1 MGGKPHP
8 VLGLAPGQ
16 PADVIFVNAPLRD
29 YEQRPRTND
38 FTLPV
43 LGMAY
48 IATYARAQG
57 FAVGVLDAEAYGL
70 PLSAAAQLI
79 NAHTPRW
86 VGLNLLAPTYE
97 MSAQLAALINPDSHL
112 LLGGHHARALPHR
125 VLRDPRMGKCRAL
138 VIGEGELRVAELL
151 GDLTVRQRLPAVMW
165 LDEHGGIATGASCQT
180 ENARWLAP
188 DLDALPFVDRALLAN
203 DPVAAGERLRASMVG
218 ARGCPYNCSFCGA
231 AASANP
237 DVTIRVRSPHNI
249 VAEMAELRSAG
260 VTAFRFVDD
269 LFLGARR
276 VIADMVSGFAEQ
288 GVGDWATWDATGRI
302 NVIDRLADD
311 EIDALHRQGLR
322 EVAVGIESASPRVL
336 AMIDKR
342 IDPEM
347 TRRVVKRLLTHG
359 ISVKGYFIFGFPTE
373 TSAEIAASQ
382 ALIEELWTLSDRW
395 GGDFRASAF
404 EYRPYP
410 GTPDWAR
417 LMATGAYTEDE
428 LLDYRPVDLTEGGA
442 NEAMHDRDEFNF
454 AIGRE
459 LAAAPRADIRAA
471 LSAVVTEQHRRVK
484 RDPRR
489 PAVAHR

>member
-57 FAVGVLDAEAYGL
+57 FSVGVLDAEAHGL
-70 PLSAAAQLI
+70 PLRATAQLV
-79 NAHTPRW
+79 NSHSPRW

-97 MSAQLAALINPDSHL
+97 MSAKLAELFSPDSHL
-112 LLGGHHARALPHR
+112 LVGGHHARALPLR
-125 VLRDPRMGKCRAL
+125 VLRDPRMGNCRAL

-151 GDLTVRQRLPAVMW
+151 GDLTSRRRLPGVMW
-165 LDEHGGIATGASCQT
+165 LDEHGDIESGIAHGPDR
-180 ENARWLAP
+180 ARWLAP
-188 DLDALPFVDRALLAN
+188 DLDALPFIDRTLLAN
-203 DPVAAGERLRASMVG
+203 DPMNTGERLRASMVG

-231 AASANP
+231 AVSANP

-249 VAEMAELRSAG
+249 IAEMQQLRDAG
-260 VTAFRFVDD
+260 VSAFRFVDD

-276 VIADMVSGFAEQ
+276 VIADMTAGFTDH

-302 NVIDRLADD
+302 NVIDRLTDN

-322 EVAVGIESASPRVL
+322 EVAVGIESASPRIL
-336 AMIDKR
+336 TLIDKR
-342 IDPEM
+342 IDPDM
-347 TRRVVKRLLTHG
+347 TRRVVTRLLDHH

-373 TSAEIAASQ
+373 TSAEITATHS
-382 ALIEELWTLSDRW
+382 LIEQLWALSDHHDA
-395 GGDFRASAF
+395 DFRASAF

-417 LMATGAYTEDE
+417 LMATGSYTEDE
-428 LLDYRPVDLTEGGA
+428 LLDYRPVDLTDGGM
-442 NEAMHDRDEFNF
+442 NESMRDRDEFNF
-454 AIGRE
+454 AIGRD

-471 LSAVVTEQHRRVK
+471 LSAVVAEQHRRVHQNVAQ
-484 RDPRR
+484 
-489 PAVAHR
+489 PAAAHR